1 VYNCGVAERYLE
13 NRPQEFE
20 NEYCKFKPFDWEEID
35 GVLRPILFKVVT
47 SDLKS
52 LGLRR
57 NPNIMQFPLGEWV
70 KLSDDKI
77 VPDKKGWGGIWGKL
91 TLSDAKGLAKY
102 MLRAH
107 ETPTRIFL
115 TGVDNSVYANRYSIK
130 SQGVILL
137 RELDFSLSQ

>member
-1 VYNCGVAERYLE
+1 MVEGLSG

-20 NEYCKFKPFDWEEID
+20 NEFCKFKPFDWEEID
-35 GVLRPILFKVVT
+35 GVLKPVVFKVVT

-57 NPNIMQFPLGEWV
+57 NPNIMQFPIGEWV
-70 KLSDDKI
+70 ELSDDKL
-77 VPDKKGWGGIWGKL
+77 VPDEKGWGGIWGKL

-102 MLRAH
+102 MLREYGA
-107 ETPTRIFL
+107 PTRIFL

-130 SQGVILL
+130 SQGIILL
-137 RELDFSLSQ
+137 RELDFSFSH